1 MLLQLTPASGS
12 SVNALAT
19 DQLAWHFRHVSTRDF
34 QFQQFRVRQSASAM
48 KVCTDAT
55 VFGAMAPVTPG
66 GRVLDI
72 GTGTG
77 LLALMAAQRG
87 AASVDAVEIDP
98 AAAAE
103 AGENFAQ
110 SPWADRLRVIEGDI
124 CDPGIPA
131 RDRYDLILCNP
142 PFFADQTESDDPRR
156 RRARHADQG
165 FLQQL
170 VAVSAEWLGQ
180 RGLFYVLVPVSRV
193 PTLSAMAGQAG
204 LPLACRT
211 DIQGFAHQSAK
222 LAAVTFA
229 RDPGS
234 LIERCLTVYDAPR
247 QYSAQSTFYLRDFLL
262 RFAARE

>member
-1 MLLQLTPASGS
+1 
-12 SVNALAT
+12 
-19 DQLAWHFRHVSTRDF
+19 
-34 QFQQFRVRQSASAM
+34 M

-55 VFGAMAPVTPG
+55 VFGAMAPLQAD

-98 AAAAE
+98 AAVEEAA
-103 AGENFAQ
+103 ENFAQ
-110 SPWADRLRVIEGDI
+110 SPWAGRLRVIEGDI

-131 RDRYDLILCNP
+131 RDRYDLIMCNP
-142 PFFADQTESDDPRR
+142 PFFADQTQSDDPRR
-156 RRARHADQG
+156 RRARHADKD
-165 FLQQL
+165 FLKQL
-170 VAVSAEWLGQ
+170 VAVSAERLRQ
-180 RGLFYVLVPVSRV
+180 SGLFYVLLPVGRI
-193 PTLSAMAGQAG
+193 PTLSALAGQAG
-204 LPLACRT
+204 LHLACRT
-211 DIQGFAHQSAK
+211 DIRGYAHQSAK

-247 QYSAQSTFYLRDFLL
+247 QYSAQSTVYLRDFLL
-262 RFAARE
+262 RFAVEE

>member
-142 PFFADQTESDDPRR
+142 PFFADQTQSSDPRR
-156 RRARHADQG
+156 RRARHADQD
-165 FLQQL
+165 FLEQI
-170 VAVSAEWLGQ
+170 VAVSAVRLRQ
-180 RGLFYVLVPVSRV
+180 SGLFYVLLPVGRV
-193 PTLSAMAGQAG
+193 PTLNTLAGQAG
-204 LPLACRT
+204 LNLTCRT
-211 DIQGFAHQSAK
+211 DIRGYAHQPAK
-222 LAAVTFA
+222 LAALTFA

-247 QYSAQSTFYLRDFLL
+247 QYSAQSTVYLRDFLL